1 MRLFK
6 LLFDFQG
13 QNLFKYKTTEGH
25 TPNPSQEGKHSSLP
39 F

>member
-1 MRLFK
+1 MFK
-6 LLFDFQG
+6 SFVLIKMFIDLQ
-13 QNLFKYKTTEGH
+13 KIGH